1 MGCASTVNVRTPNL
15 IELLMAERFFWSWLN
30 IGRDGQPI
38 DGESGGGQRPLR
50 ASVPSNTR
58 RPLEMLRTLAAVLW
72 LVLMLAISPLVVL
85 RVFLDKLVRLL
96 VKPMIRLDRFS
107 NGN

>member
-1 MGCASTVNVRTPNL
+1 
-15 IELLMAERFFWSWLN
+15 MADKFFWNWLN

-50 ASVPSNTR
+50 SSLPSNTSQ
-58 RPLEMLRTLAAVLW
+58 PFEMARSLASVLW
-72 LVLMLAISPLVVL
+72 LVLMLAISPLVL
-85 RVFLDKLVRLL
+85 GRVFLDKLVRLL
-96 VKPMIRLDRFS
+96 VKPMIRLDRFA

>member
-1 MGCASTVNVRTPNL
+1 MS
-15 IELLMAERFFWSWLN
+15 EKFFWNWLN

-50 ASVPSNTR
+50 SSLPSNTSQ
-58 RPLEMLRTLAAVLW
+58 PLEMARSLASVLW
-72 LVLMLAISPLVVL
+72 LVLMLAISPLVL
-85 RVFLDKLVRLL
+85 GRVFLDKLVRLL
-96 VKPMIRLDRFS
+96 VKPMIRLDRFA

>member
-1 MGCASTVNVRTPNL
+1 MS
-15 IELLMAERFFWSWLN
+15 EKFFWNWLN

-50 ASVPSNTR
+50 FEQTSLPSNTS
-58 RPLEMLRTLAAVLW
+58 RPLEMARSLASVLW
-72 LVLMLAISPLVVL
+72 LFLMLAISPLVL
-85 RVFLDKLVRLL
+85 GRVFLDKLVRLL
-96 VKPMIRLDRFS
+96 VKPMIRLDRFA

>member
-1 MGCASTVNVRTPNL
+1 
-15 IELLMAERFFWSWLN
+15 MADKFFWNWLN

-50 ASVPSNTR
+50 SSLPSNTSR
-58 RPLEMLRTLAAVLW
+58 FEMARSLASVLW
-72 LVLMLAISPLVVL
+72 LVLMLAISPLVL
-85 RVFLDKLVRLL
+85 GRVFLDKLVRLL
-96 VKPMIRLDRFS
+96 VKPMIRLDRFA

>member
-1 MGCASTVNVRTPNL
+1 MS
-15 IELLMAERFFWSWLN
+15 EKFFWNWLN

-58 RPLEMLRTLAAVLW
+58 QPLEMLRTLAAVLW
-72 LVLMLAISPLVVL
+72 LVLMLSISPLVLL
-85 RVFLDKLVRLL
+85 RVFLDTLVRLL
-96 VKPMIRLDRFS
+96 VKPMIRLDKFS
-107 NGN
+107 NGS